1 MRRLPSESDIR
12 PSRTARRSLAV
23 SSIRPARRARAR
35 ARSDPLD
42 PWWSLAA
49 CPRDSRFR
57 QRHRARADVPRG
69 LPLPHGLPD
78 GRIEIEKLSVRKDP
92 LGVPEQLGRAVRL
105 EPRQNRRERPEQ
117 RGHRLVH
124 LVARRREIAGRSAAQ
139 QPGDEPRELLDP
151 AEDDVALRHR
161 QAP

>member
-12 PSRTARRSLAV
+12 PSRTARRSLVV

-35 ARSDPLD
+35 PRSDPLD
-42 PWWSLAA
+42 PCRPFAA
-49 CPRDSRFR
+49 CPRHSGFP
-57 QRHRARADVPRG
+57 QRHRAGADFPRG
-69 LPLPHGLPD
+69 LRLPHGLPD
-78 GRIEIEKLSVRKDP
+78 RSIKIEELRVRKDP
-92 LGVPEQLGRAVRL
+92 LRVPEQLGRAVRL
-105 EPRQNRRERPEQ
+105 EQWQDLRERPEQ

-139 QPGDEPRELLDP
+139 QPGDEPPELLDP
-151 AEDDVALRHR
+151 AEDDVALCHG